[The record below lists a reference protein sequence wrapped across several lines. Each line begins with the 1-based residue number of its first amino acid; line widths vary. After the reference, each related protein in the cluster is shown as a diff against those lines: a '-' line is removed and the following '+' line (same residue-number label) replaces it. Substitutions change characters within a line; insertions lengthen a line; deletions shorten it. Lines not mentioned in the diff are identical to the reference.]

1 MTKSAPTH
9 MESGVFAG
17 HGEVI
22 NLHEYVAPSELRTDQ
37 MKAYLGYLVRRL
49 DARIAQSFH
58 EALSEES
65 ITPARFTAL
74 SIIAANPGVRQT
86 DLAREL
92 GIARPAALKL
102 VNILDSLGLIECH
115 PVPSDKRI
123 SAIVLSRLGHEKL
136 AVIEQKVKAHEQR
149 LTSKLTHAELQ
160 QLMGLLSRL
169 LE

>member
-1 MTKSAPTH
+1 MTNPATRPVDESA
-9 MESGVFAG
+9 FAG
-17 HGEVI
+17 QSDVI
-22 NLHEYVAPSELRTDQ
+22 NLHDYVAPSELKTEQ

-58 EALSEES
+58 AALSEES

-123 SAIVLSRLGHEKL
+123 SAIMLSKLGREKL
-136 AVIEQKVKAHEQR
+136 SIIEQKVQAHEER
-149 LTSKLTHAELQ
+149 LTKNLTQAELQ